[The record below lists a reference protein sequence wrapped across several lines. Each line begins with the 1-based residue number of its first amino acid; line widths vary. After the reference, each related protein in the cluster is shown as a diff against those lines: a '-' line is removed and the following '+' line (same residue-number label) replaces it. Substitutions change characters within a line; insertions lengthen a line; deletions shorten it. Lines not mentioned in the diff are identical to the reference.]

1 MPGTVGLQG
10 RTLLL
15 GLDSTLSWPN
25 PQCVID
31 SSAASR
37 IWLPYTT

>member
-15 GLDSTLSWPN
+15 GQAVTLSWPTR
-25 PQCVID
+25 QCVID
-31 SSAASR
+31 SSASSR
-37 IWLPYTT
+37 IWLPYTA